1 MTTKELKNKII
12 KRNEED
18 ERKIF
23 DLIINFEGEIRND
36 EIEACIDGAL
46 SNIEELANNSVD
58 GRIIEILQQG
68 REIYWKKIINDVI
81 DRLRDFITKE
91 EKEDKENG

>member
-23 DLIINFEGEIRND
+23 DLIINFEVKLETTKLKPALTERLATLKNLQIALWMVELLKFYNK
-36 EIEACIDGAL
+36 DGKY
-46 SNIEELANNSVD
+46 I
-58 GRIIEILQQG
+58 G
-68 REIYWKKIINDVI
+68 K
-81 DRLRDFITKE
+81 RL
-91 EKEDKENG
+91 